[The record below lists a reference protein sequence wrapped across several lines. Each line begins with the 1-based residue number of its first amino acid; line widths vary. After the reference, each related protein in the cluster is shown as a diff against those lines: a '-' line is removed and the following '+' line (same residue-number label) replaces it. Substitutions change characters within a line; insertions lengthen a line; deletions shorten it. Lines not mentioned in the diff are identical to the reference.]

1 MAEKNGKKKSKKMRA
16 AEKRARQGR
25 REAAAKTIRHNV
37 QAARSSWREAER
49 VAEARTALTRE
60 EAEPAPSRQ
69 VRRNREQRRDGL
81 EERAVR
87 LLVRDDEY
95 IQSVLNERKKVDGA
109 YPLEGAT
116 DVDELLWVLV
126 DYLDLLPALEEVAPE
141 PTYFDE
147 KQGKEVRRR
156 FMYPP
161 VLMNVLSIIIRM
173 LGLDSGPEVHTE
185 LLTDERWM
193 ALLGFA
199 PQEVLTGHTRRG
211 EELSGKTRAGEGGRF
226 EEADELGPMR
236 NRDDLKERRGVLSS
250 QTIAGYEER
259 VPLEK
264 LVALVNLAIRRV
276 AEKGL
281 FKKKVEGVL
290 DTTNLEVSPTFEGA
304 GIVRRKV
311 KAQTKSRKPRTIE
324 MNIRGFKLW
333 VLMDSCTAIPLGV
346 AMDTI
351 ETADITLAKA
361 VVEQAKTNLAGY
373 AVLAGLAVDRGFLDG
388 DLLWW
393 LKEDEKV
400 NWLCPGKENMNV
412 TNEARTMVAGALKK
426 ATHADE
432 EPLETA
438 IRLAIMNKESEGVS
452 FHLRMLSEGRQPLVI
467 ANLDGLYDTDFYG
480 PGGSSSSRVHSK
492 HYRPT
497 LLSAT
502 VVLNWPDRSR
512 HDREDETNNDEDS
525 NGPVVLLSPINE
537 VGFQRFD
544 RYDARSLIE
553 NQVNRDGK
561 QNFSL
566 GTALARNSSAMHT
579 AVYFSV
585 LTVMLWR
592 VLLVLQEQAEDADR
606 RAERLGIVRYRRLL
620 RLQNRGKV
628 LVYIDGRYAILDM
641 NEFLAT
647 VGVLTT

>member
-1 MAEKNGKKKSKKMRA
+1 
-16 AEKRARQGR
+16 
-25 REAAAKTIRHNV
+25 
-37 QAARSSWREAER
+37 
-49 VAEARTALTRE
+49 
-60 EAEPAPSRQ
+60 
-69 VRRNREQRRDGL
+69 
-81 EERAVR
+81 
-87 LLVRDDEY
+87 
-95 IQSVLNERKKVDGA
+95 
-109 YPLEGAT
+109 
-116 DVDELLWVLV
+116 
-126 DYLDLLPALEEVAPE
+126 
-141 PTYFDE
+141 
-147 KQGKEVRRR
+147 
-156 FMYPP
+156 MYPP

-250 QTIAGYEER
+250 QTVAGYEER

-264 LVALVNLAIRRV
+264 LVNLVNLAIRRV

-281 FKKKVEGVL
+281 IKKKVEGVL

-304 GIVRRKV
+304 GVVRRKV
-311 KAQTKSRKPRTIE
+311 KVQTKSRKPRTIE

-361 VVEQAKTNLAGY
+361 VVKQAKTNLAGY

-492 HYRPT
+492 RYRPT

-512 HDREDETNNDEDS
+512 HDCEDETNNDEDS
-525 NGPVVLLSPINE
+525 NGPVVPLSPINE

-566 GTALARNSSAMHT
+566 GTALVRNSSAMHT
-579 AVYFSV
+579 AAYFSV
-585 LTVMLWR
+585 LTVLLWR
-592 VLLVLQEQAEDADR
+592 VLLVLQEQAEDTDR

-628 LVYIDGRYAILDM
+628 LVYIDGKYAILDM
-641 NEFLAT
+641 NEFLAS

>member
-1 MAEKNGKKKSKKMRA
+1 
-16 AEKRARQGR
+16 
-25 REAAAKTIRHNV
+25 
-37 QAARSSWREAER
+37 
-49 VAEARTALTRE
+49 
-60 EAEPAPSRQ
+60 
-69 VRRNREQRRDGL
+69 
-81 EERAVR
+81 
-87 LLVRDDEY
+87 
-95 IQSVLNERKKVDGA
+95 
-109 YPLEGAT
+109 
-116 DVDELLWVLV
+116 
-126 DYLDLLPALEEVAPE
+126 
-141 PTYFDE
+141 
-147 KQGKEVRRR
+147 
-156 FMYPP
+156 
-161 VLMNVLSIIIRM
+161 
-173 LGLDSGPEVHTE
+173 
-185 LLTDERWM
+185 
-193 ALLGFA
+193 
-199 PQEVLTGHTRRG
+199 
-211 EELSGKTRAGEGGRF
+211 
-226 EEADELGPMR
+226 
-236 NRDDLKERRGVLSS
+236 
-250 QTIAGYEER
+250 
-259 VPLEK
+259 
-264 LVALVNLAIRRV
+264 
-276 AEKGL
+276 
-281 FKKKVEGVL
+281 
-290 DTTNLEVSPTFEGA
+290 
-304 GIVRRKV
+304 
-311 KAQTKSRKPRTIE
+311 